1 MQKIINE
8 DISAAG
14 ELFTEALKFKPD
26 YHFSFKFTKKQLNDQ
41 TVTDNTLEWAS
52 KWGKKW
58 AKSSSDIPFEL
69 VSDQIQKGYPRNAKE
84 MNAMKK
90 YIKQSTGLTLDQIEK
105 GWKKIPKE
113 KVVEPEQTFT
123 KIPTGVDV
131 KEVESARKDMKKALS
146 SLISSLS
153 SLSSMHD
160 AAPKQ
165 SVEASIS
172 MLKAALNDIEFR
184 LDYEWRE

>member
-1 MQKIINE
+1 
-8 DISAAG
+8 
-14 ELFTEALKFKPD
+14 
-26 YHFSFKFTKKQLNDQ
+26 
-41 TVTDNTLEWAS
+41 
-52 KWGKKW
+52 
-58 AKSSSDIPFEL
+58 
-69 VSDQIQKGYPRNAKE
+69 

-184 LDYEWRE
+184 LDYEWKE